1 MGCLSQNKVKQ
12 LFKYVKSTGVLTNRV
27 MRNPRALKGAVAGT
41 KNAGGYL
48 QVKVEGKT
56 YTVQQ
61 LAFLYVK
68 GYIPKQIDH
77 KDRVRHNNTWSNLR
91 EATSTQNHANRSK
104 NKNSVSK
111 YKGVSKHTHG
121 KWQAQTKVNGKNV
134 HLGCYNTELGAARVY
149 NKFMRELHG
158 EYFAP

>member
-1 MGCLSQNKVKQ
+1 MKLTQAKVKL

-27 MRNPRALKGAVAGT
+27 ERGGKAHKGLEVKTVDGKGYYQVYIDCKSYRVHHIAWLYVH
-41 KNAGGYL
+41 GYL
-48 QVKVEGKT
+48 
-56 YTVQQ
+56 
-61 LAFLYVK
+61 
-68 GYIPKQIDH
+68 PKQLDH
-77 KDRVRHNNTWSNLR
+77 KNRIKTDNRITNLRKATHTQNNT
-91 EATSTQNHANRSK
+91 NRSK

-121 KWQAQTKVNGKNV
+121 RWQAQTKVKGKNI